1 MDSRTGWLKL
11 CKTDLRGANLEFAS
25 LRWCTLGGA
34 TMPAVLSG
42 ARMFGCQFEG
52 AKGAVVGPV
61 FVDEEATRF
70 LGGGELE
77 EWLSTQ
83 GAESVQ
89 VVG

>member
-1 MDSRTGWLKL
+1 
-11 CKTDLRGANLEFAS
+11 
-25 LRWCTLGGA
+25 
-34 TMPAVLSG
+34 MPAVLSG
-42 ARMFGCQFEG
+42 ARMVGCQFEA

-61 FVDEEATRF
+61 FVDEEATRS

-77 EWLSTQ
+77 GWLSAQ